1 MSHELERLRKIVE
14 ECRKCPLWK
23 NRTKA
28 VFGEGPPNADIMLIG
43 LGPGYNEDKEG
54 RPFVGAAGK
63 FLNKLLDSV
72 GLKRED
78 VYITNVVKC
87 YLPEN
92 KATDEEIKA
101 CTPYLDK
108 QIELIDPEYIIGLGN
123 TAAEYLSRK
132 YGFQFTSMEKMHGSV
147 IKVSTISKEV
157 KIILM
162 YHPAAGLRNPP
173 LRKIIEDDWG
183 KLSHIIYD
191 VRKEKM

>member
-1 MSHELERLRKIVE
+1 LSSELKSLQKIVE

-23 NRTKA
+23 NRNKL
-28 VFGEGPPNADIMLIG
+28 VFGEGPPDARIMLIG
-43 LGPGYNEDKEG
+43 LGPGYHEDREG

-72 GLKRED
+72 GLKREE

-92 KATDEEIKA
+92 KVTDEEVKA

-108 QIELIDPEYIIGLGN
+108 QIELIDPEIIIALGN
-123 TAAEYLSRK
+123 TAAEYLSKK
-132 YGFQFTSMEKMHGSV
+132 YRFQFTSMEKMHGQV
-147 IKVSTISKEV
+147 LRISTISKEV

-173 LRKIIEDDWG
+173 LRSVIEDDWR
-183 KLSHIIYD
+183 KLSLIMH
-191 VRKEKM
+191 RNNRG

>member
-1 MSHELERLRKIVE
+1 MSLELERLRKMVE

-23 NRTKA
+23 NRNKP
-28 VFGEGPPNADIMLIG
+28 VFGEGPPDAKIMLIG
-43 LGPGYNEDKEG
+43 LGPGYHEDREG

-72 GLKRED
+72 GLKREE

-92 KATDEEIKA
+92 KVTDEEVKA

-108 QIELIDPEYIIGLGN
+108 QIELVDPETIIALGN
-123 TAAEYLSRK
+123 TAAEYLSKK
-132 YGFQFTSMEKMHGSV
+132 YRFQFTSMEKMHGQV
-147 IKVSTISKEV
+147 LRIPTISREV
-157 KIILM
+157 KIVLM

-173 LRKIIEDDWG
+173 LRSVIEDDWR
-183 KLSHIIYD
+183 KLSLTWH
-191 VRKEKM
+191 KNNNK